1 VDGCYEAV
9 KGREMSAIQV
19 SLVAIMVVEI
29 LSVLELYFLQDRCI
43 FNGVAMFKVCVLT
56 RKDPELFGMVRYLV
70 NWIAGVKLI
79 VIGLL
84 GVIVFTS
91 PENTIMYAA
100 ISLVITIASFFW
112 RMFPAVR
119 LFDDAGL
126 IEPAGRARVLG
137 WMVFSLELIL
147 VASILLEAYP

>member
-1 VDGCYEAV
+1 MVGAV
-9 KGREMSAIQV
+9 PIEGEEMSAIQV
-19 SLVAIMVVEI
+19 SLIVIMAVEV

-43 FNGVAMFKVCVLT
+43 FNGVAMFKICVLA
-56 RKDPELFGMVRYLV
+56 REDPDLFGMVRYLV

-84 GVIVFTS
+84 GVIVLTA
-91 PENTIMYAA
+91 PENTILYAA

-119 LFDDAGL
+119 KFDDAGL
-126 IEPAGRARVLG
+126 IEPAGRARMLG
-137 WMVFSLELIL
+137 WMVLGLEATL
-147 VASILLEAYP
+147 VASILLVALQ